1 MKKIFFLIATIFI
14 ISCNSKVD
22 MTPRKVNFDRDV
34 CVTCLMGIAEKNYAA
49 QAVNPRGKV
58 IWFDDI
64 GCFVEYLED
73 LNWEKFCADGKPSV
87 WIADAETGE
96 WLDIYKAYY
105 RFGDRTPM
113 GYGYGALKEKKE
125 GYFDYE
131 TAVKRIKEGKT
142 KRDEFKK
149 MKMSQ
154 GGMKCAPGKCGE
166 GKCGGK

>member
-1 MKKIFFLIATIFI
+1 
-14 ISCNSKVD
+14 
-22 MTPRKVNFDRDV
+22 
-34 CVTCLMGIAEKNYAA
+34 MGIAEKNYAA

-73 LNWEKFCADGKPSV
+73 PNWKKFNADGKPAV

-96 WLDIYKAYY
+96 WLDIYTAYY

-113 GYGYGALKEKKE
+113 GYGYGALKDKKD

-131 TAVKRIKEGKT
+131 TTIQRIKEGKT

-154 GGMKCAPGKCGE
+154 GGMKCAPGKCG
-166 GKCGGK
+166 GK